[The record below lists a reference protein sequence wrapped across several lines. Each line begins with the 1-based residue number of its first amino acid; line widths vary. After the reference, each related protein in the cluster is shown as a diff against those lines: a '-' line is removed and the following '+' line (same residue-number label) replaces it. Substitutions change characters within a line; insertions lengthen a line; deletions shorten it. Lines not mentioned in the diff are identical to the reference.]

1 MEASFTPPTG
11 HPTDY
16 FVPNL
21 GEDSDISVAKKNI
34 AMAEKK
40 LDHVIDTSPAPPA
53 QPRDYFVP
61 HFGED

>member
-1 MEASFTPPTG
+1 MEASFTAPTE

-21 GEDSDISVAKKNI
+21 GEDSEINVAQKNI
-34 AMAEKK
+34 ASAEKR
-40 LDHVIDTSPAPPA
+40 LNHVIDTSPAPKA